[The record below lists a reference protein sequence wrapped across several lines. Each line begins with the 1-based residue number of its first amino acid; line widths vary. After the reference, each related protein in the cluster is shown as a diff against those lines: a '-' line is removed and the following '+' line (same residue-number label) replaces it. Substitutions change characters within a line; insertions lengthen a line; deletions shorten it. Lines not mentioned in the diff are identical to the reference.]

1 MMLIMYNVKRQQRHI
16 GRWGVKVSREQ
27 AAQHRERILEA
38 AAQRFRE
45 RGFEGIGVADLMKE
59 AGLTHG
65 GFYGHFSS
73 KEDLIAEASARAL
86 AQSLAR
92 WGKLADRASD
102 DPLSAVAG
110 AYLSTRHRDNPGA
123 GCVLAALGPDVS
135 RQGPA
140 VRRSVTGYVRS
151 ACDLLAKLI
160 PGKSKAARRQKAIS
174 TFATLVGAMVI
185 ARAVDDRA
193 LSQEIL
199 DASLASVKGLT
210 LKHASSSA
218 SG

>member
-1 MMLIMYNVKRQQRHI
+1 M
-16 GRWGVKVSREQ
+16 KVSKEQ

-92 WGKLADRASD
+92 WGKVADRASG
-102 DPLSAVAG
+102 DPLSALAG
-110 AYLSTRHRDNPGA
+110 AFLTRTHRDTPGT
-123 GCVLAALGPDVS
+123 GCVIAALGPDVS

-140 VRRSVTGYVRS
+140 VRRAVTGYIRS
-151 ACDLLAKLI
+151 ACDLMAKLV
-160 PGKSKAARRQKAIS
+160 PGKSKAERRQKALS
-174 TFATLVGAMVI
+174 TWATLVGAMVI

-199 DASLASVKGLT
+199 DAGLASVKDLT
-210 LKHASSSA
+210 QTRV
-218 SG
+218 

>member
-1 MMLIMYNVKRQQRHI
+1 M
-16 GRWGVKVSREQ
+16 GRSEMKVSKEQ

-92 WGKLADRASD
+92 WGKVADRASG
-102 DPLSAVAG
+102 DPLSALAG
-110 AYLSTRHRDNPGA
+110 AYLATRHRDNA
-123 GCVLAALGPDVS
+123 
-135 RQGPA
+135 
-140 VRRSVTGYVRS
+140 RSEGRGV
-151 ACDLLAKLI
+151 
-160 PGKSKAARRQKAIS
+160 GKGGS
-174 TFATLVGAMVI
+174 
-185 ARAVDDRA
+185 
-193 LSQEIL
+193 
-199 DASLASVKGLT
+199 
-210 LKHASSSA
+210 
-218 SG
+218 

>member
-1 MMLIMYNVKRQQRHI
+1 M
-16 GRWGVKVSREQ
+16 KVSREQ

-73 KEDLIAEASARAL
+73 KDDLIAEACARAL

-92 WGKLADRASD
+92 WHKVADRASG
-102 DPLSAVAG
+102 DPLSALAG
-110 AYLSTRHRDNPGA
+110 AYLTSSHRDNPGA

-140 VRRSVTGYVRS
+140 VRHSVTGYVRS
-151 ACDLLAKLI
+151 ACDLLAKLV
-160 PGKSKAARRQKAIS
+160 PGKSKAARRQEAIS
-174 TFATLVGAMVI
+174 TWATLVGAIVI
-185 ARAVDDRA
+185 ARAVDDPA

-199 DASLASVKGLT
+199 DAGLASVTGLT
-210 LKHASSSA
+210 QTRV
-218 SG
+218 